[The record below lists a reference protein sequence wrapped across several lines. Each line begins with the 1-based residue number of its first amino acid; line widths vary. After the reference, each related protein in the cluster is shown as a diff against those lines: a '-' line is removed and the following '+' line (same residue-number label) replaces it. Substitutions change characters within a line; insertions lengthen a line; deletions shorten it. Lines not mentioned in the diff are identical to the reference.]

1 MGGEEGIKN
10 REGEEEKDEGGKD
23 VMKCINTEKRE

>member
-10 REGEEEKDEGGKD
+10 HKKFLD
-23 VMKCINTEKRE
+23 